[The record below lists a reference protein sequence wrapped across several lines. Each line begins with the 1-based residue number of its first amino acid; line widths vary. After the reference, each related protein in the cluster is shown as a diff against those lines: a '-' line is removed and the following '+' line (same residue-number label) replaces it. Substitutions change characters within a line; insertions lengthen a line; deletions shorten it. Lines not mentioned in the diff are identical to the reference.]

1 MQKSSSGQLTQ
12 APYTLVEFTNSFKST
27 SVITRTSVSTSTS
40 VDTNTRKKPYKN
52 SVITLQQKNKKNL
65 TSQLITKAKSQSQE
79 ETEQASSVNI
89 RKLRFTPSLGLLNLN
104 NKRCKTSQ
112 VLTPVRELKLTQVV
126 SSIYGLAQ
134 SRLVLRYLQL
144 TLGLR
149 PALELLS
156 TEQHTQHVQQE
167 EMQMQ
172 APCES
177 TPETAKLH
185 IVPNKP
191 LEVNKHTQALSYTKH
206 ILYYY

>member
-1 MQKSSSGQLTQ
+1 MQKSLSGQLTQ

-27 SVITRTSVSTSTS
+27 SVSTSTS
-40 VDTNTRKKPYKN
+40 VGFSSRTNTRKKPYKN

-112 VLTPVRELKLTQVV
+112 VLTLVV

-156 TEQHTQHVQQE
+156 TEQHTQHMQQE
-167 EMQMQ
+167 EMQ